1 VSERQTSGLGFVG
14 QSVKRIEDE
23 RFLTGE
29 GTFVA
34 DLNPDGVLHVA
45 FLRSPFPH
53 ATVDSLDVSAAQ
65 RLPGVVKVF
74 TGTELNAVTNP
85 FPPFFMVEGLYTP
98 LFRCMSDDKVRHI
111 GDPVALVVAESRY
124 IAEDALELIEVD
136 YGELPAI
143 GTIDAAL
150 DPSGEKIW
158 ARANGN
164 QLGDLTDTFGDIDA
178 VFATADRLVTHE
190 FSCPRQT
197 NQPME
202 ARGTVVLV
210 DDETG
215 HLEIHNTSQAPH
227 FLKWATAAL
236 LVNRGGFRNFLSFL
250 GNRERRKAFGR
261 ARKDFM
267 AANKEKL
274 KAQDS
279 SGQKFQFRKEF
290 STLKAMARM
299 GMGLMA
305 AKDYPTVKAVDIG
318 GGFGSK
324 GAVNRED
331 IAVAAAATQLG
342 RSVQW
347 IEDRVENLTDG
358 GQAREEQFTVR
369 VAVDDDGTLRGLDI
383 DAVIDAG
390 AYAAFPVNSAIIALL
405 WKVYM
410 PGAYDWEAYRLRTR
424 VVATNKGKVV
434 PYRGPWANETWV
446 RERML
451 DVVADELGMD
461 PAEIRTKNVIG
472 EDALPRPMISGPDMD
487 ETMSVAKTLDRALEM
502 IDRDQ
507 LAADKAGAE
516 ARGHRLGLGIAC
528 YHEAAPGPPNFI
540 HSVQP
545 GSDMFVY
552 EDGRAEIQPDGR
564 ITMFTSQSPHGQSH
578 QTTYKQVAADE
589 FGVAMDDVEIVWGDT
604 DRTQFSFLGTGG
616 SRGGPL
622 GAGVMRMTARE
633 LREQV
638 VKLAADMLEASED
651 DIEIVD
657 GNIHVAGVPSRGVT
671 YADVAARAASA
682 QGVTEGPVFREA
694 MKYEGVGNGGWST
707 ATHVAWV
714 DVALA
719 TGIVDIPRY
728 LVVEDCGPIINPAI
742 VDGQV
747 RGGVAQGIGAVFYE
761 RVAYDED
768 ANLQSTTYMDY
779 LIPTAMEIP
788 PIEIEHMETLTPG
801 ENDARGVGEGGM
813 IGAPAALTN
822 AVSDALG
829 VQVSKQYLPP
839 HRLLE
844 LAGVI
849 ES

>member
-714 DVALA
+714 DVDLA

>member
-1 VSERQTSGLGFVG
+1 MSERQTSGLGFVG

-714 DVALA
+714 DVDLA